1 MATAIAN
8 LKKKMKK
15 GFKQESIENMI
26 KQLMR
31 DGLNEEQAKE
41 YAKSTYRRSVA
52 RDAADVAL
60 YEFFLN
66 YIWVLGPSLIYILG
80 GDDDEK
86 KKDLNVE
93 ALIDG
98 VMGGLGNLPAGETL
112 TGAIKAIAEGDV
124 SNFKLPQAV
133 AMQDMETIADLMQ
146 TDPVRAAGE
155 VLNIL
160 VAMGVGVNPQ
170 TFTDMFVALSDVDD
184 FNPRELTMLIMR
196 LINAPNSKLE
206 LLEADE
212 AMENYGANME
222 EVMKEY
228 AEYQKS
234 KRAPLSGWLYSDE
247 SEQKAIER
255 YEKRFKKILDER
267 LEAVVENTAEYD
279 TWYENSNPLMRA
291 KLSKLR
297 KAYLKGDKKVTFE
310 KLEAEELVKKTLYGA
325 GYDDINTVYYELSN
339 AQDED
344 MELMIDEKLNELKP
358 AFDSYKKE
366 YETLGAE
373 EQEALYKKNEKM
385 IGLYGN
391 LKKMDTAVAKLKTMM
406 KKEPKKAD
414 EYMNTIRELRTKAI
428 DLINNYNE

>member
-1 MATAIAN
+1 
-8 LKKKMKK
+8 MKK
-15 GFKQESIENMI
+15 GFKQESIEYMT

-31 DGLNEEQAKE
+31 DGLNEVQAKKF
-41 YAKSTYRRSVA
+41 AKSTYRRSVA

-66 YIWVLGPSLIYILG
+66 YVWVLGPSLIYILG

-170 TFTDMFVALSDVDD
+170 TFTDLFVALSDVED
-184 FNPRELTMLIMR
+184 FTDPRELAMLAAR
-196 LINAPNSKLE
+196 AINAPNSQLE
-206 LLEADE
+206 QLDVDK
-212 AMENYGANME
+212 AMEEYGKNAE
-222 EVMKEY
+222 EVVRRY
-228 AEYQKS
+228 AEYRK
-234 KRAPLSGWLYSDE
+234 KKLTPLSGWMYGDE
-247 SEQKAIER
+247 NEQKVMER
-255 YEKRFKKILDER
+255 YEKRFKRYLDER
-267 LEAVVENTAEYD
+267 LEAVVENTAEYED
-279 TWYENSNPLMRA
+279 FYNNADPLMRA

-297 KAYLKGDKKVTFE
+297 KAYLEGGKKVTFE

-344 MELMIDEKLNELKP
+344 MELMIDEKLKELKP
-358 AFDSYKKE
+358 VYEEHKTKGKE
-366 YETLGAE
+366 FYELHKRE
-373 EQEALYKKNEKM
+373 
-385 IGLYGN
+385 IDLYGELMGWKN
-391 LKKMDTAVAKLKTMM
+391 AANGSKRAM
-406 KKEPKKAD
+406 KDDPERAQR
-414 EYMNTIRELRTKAI
+414 YMNEIREYRTKAI